1 MRLTGKDRF
10 ALPRRAHLGDVEDE
24 YARSRVEHVAE
35 NRHEQCI
42 REYIQR
48 CIRRMAHRLYALKIR
63 PRPPPV
69 LLPQSR
75 CRLRC
80 TSGTSLRLQCCIQ
93 CWGCESKRSA
103 QNNTRKR
110 APPRPLPHE
119 TLPRSIFA
127 QSIHAIARSGI
138 SVPSH
143 HTTHHPCTSERASQF
158 ITTRVEPARG
168 TPTHSLKPR
177 PPSSR
182 ATRRPTRRPAVSVG
196 TLRTHL
202 APLW

>member
-127 QSIHAIARSGI
+127 QSIHAIARSAYL
-138 SVPSH
+138 P
-143 HTTHHPCTSERASQF
+143 TTQH
-158 ITTRVEPARG
+158 ITPALQNGLHNSSPHGSNLREVRLPTALSRG
-168 TPTHSLKPR
+168 R
-177 PPSSR
+177 PPHAQR
-182 ATRRPTRRPAVSVG
+182 DAQLVAQLCPSV
-196 TLRTHL
+196 R
-202 APLW
+202 

>member
-48 CIRRMAHRLYALKIR
+48 CIRRMAHRLCALEIR

-80 TSGTSLRLQCCIQ
+80 TSGCSCTHYAFSAAFSAGGVKAKGQLRTTHASAHRHGHYHTKYCHEVSLH
-93 CWGCESKRSA
+93 
-103 QNNTRKR
+103 N
-110 APPRPLPHE
+110 P
-119 TLPRSIFA
+119 FM
-127 QSIHAIARSGI
+127 
-138 SVPSH
+138 PSH
-143 HTTHHPCTSERASQF
+143 DQRTFNTQH
-158 ITTRVEPARG
+158 ITPALHNGLHNSSPHGSNLREVRLPTALSRG
-168 TPTHSLKPR
+168 R
-177 PPSSR
+177 PPHAQR
-182 ATRRPTRRPAVSVG
+182 DAQLVAQLCPSV
-196 TLRTHL
+196 R
-202 APLW
+202 